1 MLIGLFG
8 SPMEVTIAEQAPPL
22 QMELCYLQD
31 SSFVQERQRRVLAVS
46 FRVEVPE
53 AERLYTSLLFAD
65 GQHVRV

>member
-22 QMELCYLQD
+22 QMELCYLQA
-31 SSFVQERQRRVLAVS
+31 SSFVHERQRRVLAVS

-53 AERLYTSLLFAD
+53 AVFAF
-65 GQHVRV
+65 VR